1 MRWQVLVDGRTVE
14 IAKKQLQQA
23 RQVEPGVYS
32 LLIDG
37 KSVEVRVVPG
47 EQGSTVVAGGRRF
60 AVEVRDPRN
69 ASRGSRGA
77 LGGGRQKVVAPMP
90 GKVIRVLV
98 QKGDAV
104 EPGQGLVVVEAM
116 KMQNEMK
123 ASHPGHVTE
132 VRVHDGDT
140 VGAGET
146 LVVLE

>member
-1 MRWQVLVDGRTVE
+1 MKWQVLVDGRPVE
-14 IAKKQLQQA
+14 ITKEQLADA
-23 RQVEPGVYS
+23 RQVEPGVFS
-32 LLIDG
+32 LLIGG
-37 KSVEVRVVPG
+37 KSFEVRVLPDS
-47 EQGSTVVAGGRRF
+47 QASTVVAGGLRF

-77 LGGGRQKVVAPMP
+77 LTSGRQKVVAPMP

-98 QKGDAV
+98 QKGHAV

-123 ASHPGHVTE
+123 ASHSGHVTE

-140 VGAGET
+140 VGAGDT